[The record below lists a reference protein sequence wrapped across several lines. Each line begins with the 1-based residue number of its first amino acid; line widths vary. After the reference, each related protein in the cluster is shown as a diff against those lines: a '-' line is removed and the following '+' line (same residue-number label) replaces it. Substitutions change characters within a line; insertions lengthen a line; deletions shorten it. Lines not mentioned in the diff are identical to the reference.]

1 MIEYVLIG
9 LTVILIGL
17 VLVLVFRKPKTQ
29 ESLVFQN
36 ELGKHYADIKV
47 YFEKEYSALKMELQQ
62 LVSKAS
68 KENQTDLVLFKDKI
82 MEHIERQLGDINT
95 KVDQRLGEGFKE
107 TTTTFTKVIERL
119 AKIDEAQKKIESL
132 STEVVSLNDLL
143 TDKKTRGIFGEVQL
157 YQILSAVMGDNKALY
172 EKQVT
177 LPNGLIADALI
188 HAPMPVG
195 HIAVDS
201 KFPLDNYKRM
211 IDKSLSDFERKNA
224 EKEFKNDIKKHIND
238 IGKKYIVEGFTGDQA
253 FMFVPAEAIFA
264 EIYANHDDLVDYANK
279 NKVWLVSPT
288 TLIASLSMIQMVVN
302 NIERDLQAKVIID
315 ELNKLGDE
323 FKRYSDRWDK
333 LNQSIKKLAD
343 SAKDVTITSEK
354 ISKKFKHISD
364 AKFDYLDNQEEDT
377 IEEDTVVSDD

>member
-1 MIEYVLIG
+1 
-9 LTVILIGL
+9 
-17 VLVLVFRKPKTQ
+17 
-29 ESLVFQN
+29 
-36 ELGKHYADIKV
+36 
-47 YFEKEYSALKMELQQ
+47 
-62 LVSKAS
+62 
-68 KENQTDLVLFKDKI
+68 
-82 MEHIERQLGDINT
+82 
-95 KVDQRLGEGFKE
+95 
-107 TTTTFTKVIERL
+107 
-119 AKIDEAQKKIESL
+119 
-132 STEVVSLNDLL
+132 
-143 TDKKTRGIFGEVQL
+143 
-157 YQILSAVMGDNKALY
+157 
-172 EKQVT
+172 
-177 LPNGLIADALI
+177 
-188 HAPMPVG
+188 
-195 HIAVDS
+195 
-201 KFPLDNYKRM
+201 
-211 IDKSLSDFERKNA
+211 
-224 EKEFKNDIKKHIND
+224 
-238 IGKKYIVEGFTGDQA
+238 
-253 FMFVPAEAIFA
+253 MFVPAEAIFA